1 MENAEDKV
9 LITIDDRA
17 FKSSE
22 LTEEQ
27 RTIATELNVIARQ
40 IEETVALYNKLNRD
54 KNYRISDFQNSL
66 NVEEVEAEETQE
78 EK

>member
-66 NVEEVEAEETQE
+66 EQPEE

>member
-9 LITIDDRA
+9 LITIDDRS

-66 NVEEVEAEETQE
+66 TATEEAENKE
-78 EK
+78 

>member
-54 KNYRISDFQNSL
+54 KNYRISDFQSSL
-66 NVEEVEAEETQE
+66 EQPEE